1 MHLDVDDLAAYA
13 RGCAILGTGGGGD
26 VEIPTLGARA
36 ALEAHGPVDVLDLD
50 DLADDVLV
58 MPVAGWGA
66 PTVAIE
72 KFESGEEIVALRV
85 AVERW
90 FGRPVGVLLIGEI
103 GGGNGV
109 TPVGWAARL
118 GLPLVD
124 ADGMGRAFPE
134 GDQVSMHVAG
144 VSPSPAFQADEHGN
158 VLTLE
163 PVDGRWLERLGR
175 AGVMAFGGTVAA
187 VDHVMDV
194 ATARTATVRGTVTQ
208 ALEIGR
214 ALEAGGLDEVVRAC
228 DAVRLAG
235 GKVIDVER
243 RTTGGFARGVVTID
257 GTGDDTGRRIQ
268 VHVQNENL
276 LAVEGDRMLACVPDL
291 IVLADEATGDA
302 VPTERVRYGQR
313 LVLLGLPCAPIWRTA
328 GGLRVAGPQRFGF
341 PHAYLPVEEQA
352 R

>member
-1 MHLDVDDLAAYA
+1 MQLDVADLEAYA

-26 VEIPTLGARA
+26 VGIPALAARA
-36 ALEAHGPVDVLDLD
+36 ALRTHGPVDVVDLD
-50 DLADDVLV
+50 DLPDDALV

-72 KFESGEEIVALRV
+72 KFESGEEIVAVRD

-90 FGRPVGVLLIGEI
+90 FARRVDVLLIGEI

-109 TPVGWAARL
+109 APVGWAARL
-118 GLPLVD
+118 GLGLVD

-144 VSPSPAFQADEHGN
+144 VPPSPAFQADERGN

-175 AGVMAFGGTVAA
+175 AGVMAFGGTVTVA
-187 VDHVMDV
+187 DHVMDV

-208 ALEIGR
+208 ALRIGR
-214 ALEAGGLDEVVRAC
+214 ALETGGLDEVVRAC
-228 DAVRLAG
+228 AAVRLAG
-235 GKVIDVER
+235 GKVADVER
-243 RTTGGFARGVVTID
+243 RTTGGFARGVVSIH
-257 GTGDDTGRRIQ
+257 GTREDAGRRIQ
-268 VHVQNENL
+268 IHVQNENL
-276 LAVEGDRMLACVPDL
+276 LATEGDRMLACVPDL

-313 LVLLGLPCAPIWRTA
+313 LVVLGLPCAPIWRTPA
-328 GGLRVAGPQRFGF
+328 GLRVAGPDRFGF
-341 PHAYLPVEEQA
+341 PHEYRPVEEA
-352 R
+352 M